1 MVKFLMPYGSARYLG
16 LVSKV
21 GTAKFA
27 KADLATLLPYGSAQY
42 ACLVAKVGI
51 TKVDNKKPFSET
63 SARKVVRLNA
73 RTS

>member
-1 MVKFLMPYGSARYLG
+1 MIGSARYLG

-21 GTAKFA
+21 GIAKFA
-27 KADLATLLPYGSAQY
+27 KADPASLLPYGSAQY
-42 ACLVAKVGI
+42 ACLVAKVG
-51 TKVDNKKPFSET
+51 DKKPFRET